1 MKSIFLILVV
11 LLFTILTSSCT
22 APIKYDSTVT
32 LEGNIWNLSE
42 LDGKEYFPSAE
53 HDPAYIE
60 FFSDG
65 SFFGFGACNEYFGRY
80 EASASSIKIESNM
93 TARGCE
99 GLLEFEL
106 DLGSALLTADEY
118 VIKGD
123 ELYLYRD
130 SKIIAKFFTVITP
143 ELN

>member
-1 MKSIFLILVV
+1 MRLFV
-11 LLFTILTSSCT
+11 LLSFITIFGGCT

-42 LDGKEYFPSAE
+42 LYGKEYFPSAE

-93 TARGCE
+93 TAKGCE
-99 GLLEFEL
+99 GMLEFEL

-118 VIKGD
+118 VIKGE